1 MQKSIIENI
10 IKNYE
15 TPIYVF
21 DIDKLKQRI
30 KFLKE
35 NLTKRL
41 ELCYAI
47 KANTF
52 IVGEINDDVE
62 RFEVC
67 SPGEYSICEE
77 SKITPEKI
85 VISGV
90 YKTPSVIEYM
100 ITTNPKIG
108 RYTVESLEQLKL
120 LDELS
125 KKHKAKINVLLR
137 LTSGNQFGINGEEIE
152 EIIAKKELYTNL
164 NFVGIQYFSGTQKR
178 TNKRLQK
185 EIDYLDEFLTR
196 LEEKYKFKAEELEF
210 GTGFPVHYFQGEEF
224 DEIEFLKEFSNGIDN
239 MKYSGKIVI
248 ELGRSISATCG
259 YYLTKVV
266 DKKTNKGQNYAILD
280 GGIHHL
286 VYYGQTMAMKFPHL
300 EIYPLRDT
308 NKIKKDNNKAERDI
322 NNIEQDNN
330 TEQDNNIVQSNKNTQ
345 DWNIMGSLCT
355 INDIIIKQYPVSNL
369 QIGDVFIF
377 KNTGA
382 YCMTEGIS
390 LFLSRELPEVALVKG
405 GEMYLVREAF
415 KTYTLNKPNYM

>member
-1 MQKSIIENI
+1 MKQEIIENI
-10 IKNYE
+10 LKNYE

-30 KFLKE
+30 KFLRE
-35 NLTKRL
+35 NLTKKL

-52 IVGEINDDVE
+52 IVKEINDDVD

-77 SKITPEKI
+77 SSITPEKI

-100 ITTNPKIG
+100 ITSNQKIG
-108 RYTVESLEQLKL
+108 RYTVESIEQLKL

-125 KKHKAKINVLLR
+125 KKHNIKLNVLLR
-137 LTSGNQFGINGEEIE
+137 LTSGNQFGINKEDIE
-152 EIIAKKELYTNL
+152 EIISEKDSYTNL
-164 NFVGIQYFSGTQKR
+164 YFEGIQYFSGTQKR

-196 LEEKYKFKAEELEF
+196 LEEKYNYVAEELEF

-224 DEIEFLKEFSNGIDN
+224 DEVEFLKEFSNEIDN

-248 ELGRSISATCG
+248 ELGRSIAASCG

-266 DKKTNKGQNYAILD
+266 DKKTNKCQNYAILD

-300 EIYPLRDT
+300 EIYPSRD
-308 NKIKKDNNKAERDI
+308 
-322 NNIEQDNN
+322 
-330 TEQDNNIVQSNKNTQ
+330 SKNTQ
-345 DWNIMGSLCT
+345 DWNLMGSLCT

-369 QIGDVFIF
+369 QVGDVFIF

-390 LFLSRELPEVALVKG
+390 LFLSRELPEVALLKG
-405 GEMYLVREAF
+405 GELKLVREAF
-415 KTYTLNKPNYM
+415 KTYTLNKPSYKM

>member
-1 MQKSIIENI
+1 MKQEI
-10 IKNYE
+10 IKNILNNFE

-30 KFLKE
+30 RFLRE

-52 IVGEINDDVE
+52 IVKEINDDVD

-77 SKITPEKI
+77 SNITPEKI

-90 YKTPSVIEYM
+90 YKTPSVIDYM
-100 ITTNPKIG
+100 ITSSPSIG
-108 RYTVESLEQLKL
+108 RYTVESIEQLNL

-125 KKHKAKINVLLR
+125 KKHNKKLKVLLR
-137 LTSGNQFGINGEEIE
+137 LTSGNQFGINEEDIE
-152 EIIAKKELYTNL
+152 DIISKKDSYKNLY
-164 NFVGIQYFSGTQKR
+164 FEGIQYFSGTQKR

-185 EIDYLDEFLTR
+185 EIDYIDEFLMG
-196 LEEKYKFKAEELEF
+196 LQDKYNYVADELEF

-224 DEIEFLKEFSNGIDN
+224 DEVEFLKEFSNGIDN
-239 MKYSGKIVI
+239 MKYKGKIVI
-248 ELGRSISATCG
+248 ELGRSIAASCG
-259 YYLTKVV
+259 YYITKVV

-300 EIYPLRDT
+300 EIYPTRNNEDT
-308 NKIKKDNNKAERDI
+308 E
-322 NNIEQDNN
+322 
-330 TEQDNNIVQSNKNTQ
+330 
-345 DWNIMGSLCT
+345 DWNLMGSLCT
-355 INDIIIKQYPVSNL
+355 VNDIIIKQYPVKNL
-369 QIGDVFIF
+369 QIGDAFIF

-390 LFLSRELPEVALVKG
+390 LFLSRELPEVVLLKNDNL
-405 GEMYLVREAF
+405 ELVRESF
-415 KTYTLNKPNYM
+415 KTYTLNKSNYIK

>member
-1 MQKSIIENI
+1 MKQEIIENI
-10 IKNYE
+10 LNNFE

-30 KFLKE
+30 QFLRD

-52 IVGEINDDVE
+52 IVKEINDDVD

-77 SKITPEKI
+77 SNITPEKI

-90 YKTPSVIEYM
+90 YKTPSVIDYM
-100 ITTNPKIG
+100 ITSCPNIG
-108 RYTVESLEQLKL
+108 RYTVESIEQLNL

-125 KKHKAKINVLLR
+125 KKHNKKLKVLLR
-137 LTSGNQFGINGEEIE
+137 LTSGNQFGINEEDIE
-152 EIIAKKELYTNL
+152 NIISKKDSYTNL
-164 NFVGIQYFSGTQKR
+164 YFEGIQYFSGTQKR

-185 EIDYLDEFLTR
+185 EIDYIDDFLMRLQDKYNYVADEV
-196 LEEKYKFKAEELEF
+196 EF

-224 DEIEFLKEFSNGIDN
+224 DEVEFLKEFSNGIDN
-239 MKYSGKIVI
+239 MKYKGKIVI
-248 ELGRSISATCG
+248 ELGRSIAASCG
-259 YYLTKVV
+259 YYITKVV

-300 EIYPLRDT
+300 EIYPARD
-308 NKIKKDNNKAERDI
+308 NED
-322 NNIEQDNN
+322 
-330 TEQDNNIVQSNKNTQ
+330 TE
-345 DWNIMGSLCT
+345 DWNLMGSLCT
-355 INDIIIKQYPVSNL
+355 VNDIIIKQYPVKNL
-369 QIGDVFIF
+369 QIGDAFIF

-390 LFLSRELPEVALVKG
+390 LFLSRELPQVALIKNG
-405 GEMYLVREAF
+405 KLELVRESF
-415 KTYTLNKPNYM
+415 KTYTLNSPNYKC

>member
-1 MQKSIIENI
+1 MKQEIIENI
-10 IKNYE
+10 LKNHE

-30 KFLKE
+30 KFLRE

-52 IVGEINDDVE
+52 IVKEINDDVD

-77 SKITPEKI
+77 SEITPEKI

-90 YKTPSVIEYM
+90 YKTPSVIEHM

-108 RYTVESLEQLKL
+108 RYTVESQEQLKL

-125 KKHKAKINVLLR
+125 KKYNVKLNVLLR
-137 LTSGNQFGINGEEIE
+137 LTSGNQFGINEEDIE
-152 EIIAKKELYTNL
+152 EAIAKKDSYTNL
-164 NFVGIQYFSGTQKR
+164 IFEGIQYFSGTQKR

-185 EIDYLDEFLTR
+185 EIDYLDEFLAR
-196 LEEKYKFKAEELEF
+196 LEEKYGFISKELEF

-224 DEIEFLKEFSNGIDN
+224 DEVEFLKEFSNGIDN

-248 ELGRSISATCG
+248 ELGRSIAASCG

-266 DKKTNKGQNYAILD
+266 DKKTNKCQNYAILD

-300 EIYPLRDT
+300 EIYPSRD
-308 NKIKKDNNKAERDI
+308 NK
-322 NNIEQDNN
+322 
-330 TEQDNNIVQSNKNTQ
+330 STQ
-345 DWNIMGSLCT
+345 EWNLMGSLCT
-355 INDIIIKQYPVSNL
+355 VNDIIIKQYPVSNL
-369 QIGDVFIF
+369 QVGDVFIF

-390 LFLSRELPEVALVKG
+390 LFLSRELPEVALLKV
-405 GEMYLVREAF
+405 GELKLVRKAY
-415 KTYTLNKPNYM
+415 KTYSLNQANYYIN

>member
-1 MQKSIIENI
+1 MQEQNIEKI
-10 IKNYE
+10 IKNYN
-15 TPIYVF
+15 TPIYIF

-30 KFLKE
+30 QFLRD

-52 IVGEINDDVE
+52 IVKEINDDVE
-62 RFEVC
+62 RFNAADNFIN
-67 SPGEYSICEE
+67 S
-77 SKITPEKI
+77 
-85 VISGV
+85 
-90 YKTPSVIEYM
+90 
-100 ITTNPKIG
+100 
-108 RYTVESLEQLKL
+108 SLSERVSAASFNNKARKHNVKL
-120 LDELS
+120 D
-125 KKHKAKINVLLR
+125 VLLR
-137 LTSGNQFGINGEEIE
+137 LTSGNQFGINEEDIE
-152 EIIAKKELYTNL
+152 RIVSNKETYMNL

-185 EIDYLDEFLTR
+185 EIDYLDEFLER
-196 LEEKYKFKAEELEF
+196 LEEKYNYEVEELEF

-224 DEIEFLKEFSNGIDN
+224 DEIGFLKEFSNGIDN

-248 ELGRSISATCG
+248 ELGRSIAASCG

-300 EIYPLRDT
+300 EIYPSRE
-308 NKIKKDNNKAERDI
+308 NANSE
-322 NNIEQDNN
+322 
-330 TEQDNNIVQSNKNTQ
+330 
-345 DWNIMGSLCT
+345 DWNLMGSLCT

-369 QIGDVFIF
+369 QIGDMFLF

-390 LFLSRELPEVALVKG
+390 LFLSRELPQVVLLRN
-405 GEMYLVREAF
+405 GELHLVRKSF
-415 KTYTLNKPNYM
+415 KTYTLNKSDYNY

>member
-1 MQKSIIENI
+1 MKEQVIENI
-10 IKNYE
+10 LKKYE
-15 TPIYVF
+15 TPIYIF
-21 DIDKLKQRI
+21 NIDKLKQRI
-30 KFLKE
+30 KFLRD

-52 IVGEINDDVE
+52 IVKEINDDVE

-77 SKITPEKI
+77 SNITPEKI

-100 ITTNPKIG
+100 ITSNPKIG

-125 KKHKAKINVLLR
+125 KKHNVKLNVLLR
-137 LTSGNQFGINGEEIE
+137 LTSGNQFGINEEDIE
-152 EIIAKKELYTNL
+152 EIISKKDLYTNL
-164 NFVGIQYFSGTQKR
+164 NFIGIQYFSGTQKR

-196 LEEKYKFKAEELEF
+196 LEEKYKFEAEELEF

-224 DEIEFLKEFSNGIDN
+224 DEIEFLKEFSKGIDN

-248 ELGRSISATCG
+248 ELGRSIVASCG

-300 EIYPLRDT
+300 EIYPARDT
-308 NKIKKDNNKAERDI
+308 DNAE
-322 NNIEQDNN
+322 
-330 TEQDNNIVQSNKNTQ
+330 
-345 DWNIMGSLCT
+345 DWNLMGSLCT

-390 LFLSRELPEVALVKG
+390 LFLSRELPEVALIKN
-405 GEMYLVREAF
+405 GEMNLVREAF
-415 KTYTLNKPNYM
+415 KTYTLNRPRYM